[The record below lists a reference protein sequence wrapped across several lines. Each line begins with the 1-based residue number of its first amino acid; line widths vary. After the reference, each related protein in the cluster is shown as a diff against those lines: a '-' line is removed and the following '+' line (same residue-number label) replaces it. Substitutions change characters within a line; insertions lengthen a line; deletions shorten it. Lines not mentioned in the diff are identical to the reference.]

1 MPPRDHDRP
10 RPRVPRQPTPRPRD
24 ERPPPA
30 LRIVHDDGRVIAVD
44 KPPGLPATGRDLDDP
59 RSLEHQL
66 AAYAGRRVW
75 AVHQLDADTS
85 GVIVFVTRKS
95 LVPVWAE
102 RLSSRNADKQY
113 LALCHGA
120 PAFDELEVDAAIA
133 STGRNKPPYWRV
145 EPDAADTDHA
155 RAARSRLRVLDRSDR
170 HALVQVT
177 LVTGRSHQARLHL
190 AHVGHPLVGEKVY
203 RTPPCAEH
211 ARHAL
216 HAHAI
221 RFRDGGP
228 PSELVAPLA
237 QDLRELAA
245 RLGLTVPEP

>member
-1 MPPRDHDRP
+1 MPRAPERRRP
-10 RPRVPRQPTPRPRD
+10 RTQPRRDAQPHDAPRV
-24 ERPPPA
+24 
-30 LRIVHDDGRVIAVD
+30 VYDDGRVIAVD

-59 RSLEHQL
+59 NSLEHQL
-66 AAYAGRRVW
+66 AQHLGRRVW

-113 LALCHGA
+113 LAICHGR
-120 PAFDELEVDAAIA
+120 PEFDELEVDAPIA

-145 EPDAADTDHA
+145 APEAGDAEPV
-155 RAARSRLRVLDRSDR
+155 RAARSVLRVLDRTAR
-170 HALVQVT
+170 HALVQVS

-203 RTPPCAEH
+203 RTPPCTEH
-211 ARHAL
+211 PRHAL

-221 RFRDGGP
+221 RFRDGGT

-237 QDLRELAA
+237 PDLRELAA